1 VRWSKVERNKTYTSF
16 HPIRAYSI
24 SQAAI
29 GGVKHIIEYLGIHL
43 VATDAGVEANIIQL

>member
-24 SQAAI
+24 SRAAI
-29 GGVKHIIEYLGIHL
+29 GGVKLSIEYVGIHL